1 MEKASDRPRPWQ
13 GWGLCGAEV
22 RRLLCSVLLTA
33 LPAGGVTA
41 KHSECAGERKTRGS
55 PQPKELNLI
64 KPHSGVSY
72 GLSVA
77 EGS

>member
-1 MEKASDRPRPWQ
+1 M
-13 GWGLCGAEV
+13 
-22 RRLLCSVLLTA
+22 LCSVLLTA